1 MEIIIRENDS
11 LPIYEQIVREVKKA
25 IIKKEIMPGDMM
37 PSIRALAREL
47 EISVITTKRAYEE
60 LEKEHADIEYYDPWV
75 SKYVY
80 HGKERESIPEISPEI
95 IASYDLI
102 MITAAHSNVDYE
114 MIQKNAKAVF
124 DTKNVMK
131 KVANRENIEVL

>member
-60 LEKEHADIEYYDPWV
+60 LEKEQLIYSVAGKGFYVKERNRELLKDDGCGGTGKGDGSVSSGAEKNVGNVLCGRAIVCLEYYNV
-75 SKYVY
+75 SMWR
-80 HGKERESIPEISPEI
+80 GRIR
-95 IASYDLI
+95 DL
-102 MITAAHSNVDYE
+102 H
-114 MIQKNAKAVF
+114 
-124 DTKNVMK
+124 
-131 KVANRENIEVL
+131 

>member
-60 LEKEHADIEYYDPWV
+60 LEKEQLIYSVA
-75 SKYVY
+75 
-80 HGKERESIPEISPEI
+80 GK
-95 IASYDLI
+95 DF
-102 MITAAHSNVDYE
+102 M
-114 MIQKNAKAVF
+114 
-124 DTKNVMK
+124 
-131 KVANRENIEVL
+131 